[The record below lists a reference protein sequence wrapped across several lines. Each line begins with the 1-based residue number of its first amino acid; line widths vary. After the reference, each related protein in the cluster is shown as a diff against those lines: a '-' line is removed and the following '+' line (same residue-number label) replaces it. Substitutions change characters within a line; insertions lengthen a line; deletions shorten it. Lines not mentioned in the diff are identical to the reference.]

1 MAVAEK
7 KLQSSTE
14 TSDAGFFQSEEKKII
29 EYVPEFDIYS
39 DSGAIYLEGN
49 MPGVDREGVKI
60 SVEKDVL
67 TISGEQKVSIPEHMD
82 QLYSEFNKVFYKK
95 NFRLE
100 TALDTDAAEA
110 VMKNG
115 VLRVKMPFKKSV
127 VKNILVKAE

>member
-7 KLQSSTE
+7 KLQPSTE
-14 TSDAGFFQSEEKKII
+14 KTEAGSFQREESKAI

-49 MPGVDREGVKI
+49 MPGVDSDGVSI

-67 TISGEQKVSIPEHMD
+67 TISGDQKISIPEHMD
-82 QLYSEFNKVFYKK
+82 QLYSEFSNVFYKK
-95 NFRLE
+95 SFRLE
-100 TALDTDAAEA
+100 TALDTESAEA

-115 VLRVKMPFKKSV
+115 VLRVKLPFKKSV
-127 VKNILVKAE
+127 VKNILVKAD